1 MAKHNSK
8 FMKIRC
14 TECNNEQVM
23 FEKSSSNINC
33 LVCNKPLATSKGGKS
48 EITGRV
54 LEVLE

>member
-1 MAKHNSK
+1 
-8 FMKIRC
+8 MKIRC